1 MITLNG
7 IIAPKNSGNQRRVC
21 NERILSVVISCQEMG
36 KDNNGKIKSGKT
48 LPIDFY
54 SAYSIYI
61 HLVKTTTRC
70 LNDHCHFSFFVQL
83 LQ

>member
-1 MITLNG
+1 
-7 IIAPKNSGNQRRVC
+7 
-21 NERILSVVISCQEMG
+21 MG
-36 KDNNGKIKSGKT
+36 KDNNGEIKSGKT
-48 LPIDFY
+48 LSIDFY
-54 SAYSIYI
+54 STYSIYI